1 MKSVHLILLFCFIFF
16 LFSSAQSNLKPEKK
30 ISSFSLLNINNKQVS
45 LFDYPSAKGFIVVFT
60 SNHCPFA
67 KLYPK
72 RMNELNIK
80 YAPLGV
86 PLIAISST
94 DTIMYE
100 EDTYDK
106 MVQKSKKEK
115 FNFPYLYDG
124 TQQVAKEFGAD
135 KTPHAFVIWRD
146 GIDWKIMYNGAIDDN
161 GAEPSMVTINYVGR
175 AIDELLKGLPV
186 SISET
191 KSIGCKIH
199 FRKENKN

>member
-1 MKSVHLILLFCFIFF
+1 MRILSLITVFVLIFF
-16 LFSSAQSNLKPEKK
+16 LSSSAQFKIATEKK
-30 ISSFSLLNINNKQVS
+30 ISNFSLLNVKGQLVS
-45 LFDYPSAKGFIVVFT
+45 LSDYPLAKGFVVVFT

-72 RMNELNIK
+72 RMNELNTK
-80 YAPLGV
+80 YASLEV

-100 EDTYDK
+100 EDTYEK
-106 MVQKSKKEK
+106 MIQKSRKEK

-135 KTPHAFVIWRD
+135 KTPHAFVIWKD
-146 GIDWKIMYNGAIDDN
+146 VNGWKIMYNGAIDDN
-161 GAEPSMVTINYVGR
+161 GAEPSMVTINYVSK
-175 AIDELLKGLPV
+175 AIDELLNGLPV